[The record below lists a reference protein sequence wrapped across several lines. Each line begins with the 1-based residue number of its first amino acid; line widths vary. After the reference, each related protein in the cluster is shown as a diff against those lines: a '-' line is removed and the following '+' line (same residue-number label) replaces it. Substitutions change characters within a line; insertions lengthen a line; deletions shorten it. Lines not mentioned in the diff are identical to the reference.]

1 MAPHGPYAATGDR
14 GEQVLE
20 FKGMVKALHRAG
32 IEVILDVV
40 YNHTAE
46 GNHLGPMLGFKGI
59 DNVSYYRLMPD
70 DKRYYMDFTGTGNSL
85 NPVHPSVLRLI
96 MDSLRYFVTE
106 CHVDGFRFDLASA
119 LAREFYDVDR
129 LSAFFDIIH
138 QDPIL
143 SQVKLIA
150 EPWDVGPG
158 GYQVGNFPTL
168 WSEWNGIYRDTMR
181 DFWRGQT
188 AIADFAQRFTGSSD
202 LYASDGRRPFASIN
216 FVTAHDGFTL
226 NDLVS
231 YNEKHNEAN
240 GEGNA
245 DGTDDNR
252 SWNCGAEGP
261 TDDDEVNAL
270 RARQK
275 RNILTTLFLSQ
286 GVPMLVGGD
295 ELGRTQGGNN
305 NAFCQD
311 NEISWFDWESVDGE
325 LLDFTRSL
333 IEFRAAHPTFRRRAF
348 FTGASPR
355 GSGLP
360 DIWWF
365 RPDGRKMTQRDWSRG
380 EAKTI
385 GVFLNGDEL
394 PKHSVRGEDV
404 QDDSFMLLFN
414 GHYEPI
420 TFSLPTRRFGLRW
433 TVDLST
439 ADGHFGDGGRI
450 VAAREPIEVGPRSI
464 VLLRRVG

>member
-1 MAPHGPYAATGDR
+1 
-14 GEQVLE
+14 
-20 FKGMVKALHRAG
+20 MVKALHRAG

-46 GNHLGPMLGFKGI
+46 GNHLGPILAFRGI
-59 DNVSYYRLMPD
+59 DNVSYYRLVPD
-70 DKRYYMDFTGTGNSL
+70 DRRFYMDFTGTGNSL
-85 NPVHPSVLRLI
+85 NPLHPNVLRLI
-96 MDSLRYFVTE
+96 MDSLRYFVVD

-119 LAREFYDVDR
+119 LARELYDVDR

-158 GYQVGNFPTL
+158 GYQVGNFPIL

-181 DFWRGQT
+181 DFWRGQGS
-188 AIADFAQRFTGSSD
+188 IGDFGQRFTGSSD

-216 FVTAHDGFTL
+216 FITAHDGFTL
-226 NDLVS
+226 ADLVS

-240 GEGNA
+240 GEGSR

-261 TDDDEVNAL
+261 TAETEVNAL
-270 RARQK
+270 RAQQQ
-275 RNILTTLFLSQ
+275 RNFLTTLFLSQ
-286 GVPMLVGGD
+286 GVPMLLGGD
-295 ELGRTQGGNN
+295 ELGRTQRGNN

-311 NEISWFDWESVDGE
+311 NEISWFDWELDEGRRA
-325 LLDFTRSL
+325 LLEFTRSL
-333 IEFRAAHPTFRRRAF
+333 IAFRATHPTFRRRAF
-348 FTGASPR
+348 LTGGTPR

-360 DIWWF
+360 DVWWF
-365 RPDGRKMTQRDWSRG
+365 RSDGRKMTQRDWGRG

-385 GVFLNGDEL
+385 GVFLNGEEI
-394 PKHSVRGEDV
+394 PTHSPRGEDV
-404 QDDSFMLLFN
+404 RDDSFMLLFN
-414 GHYEPI
+414 GHHEPI

-433 TVDLST
+433 TVVLST
-439 ADGHFGDGGRI
+439 ADGRLGDGGQT
-450 VAAREPIEVGPRSI
+450 VAPREPIEVEARSI
-464 VLLRRVG
+464 VVLRRVG

>member
-1 MAPHGPYAATGDR
+1 
-14 GEQVLE
+14 
-20 FKGMVKALHRAG
+20 
-32 IEVILDVV
+32 
-40 YNHTAE
+40 
-46 GNHLGPMLGFKGI
+46 
-59 DNVSYYRLMPD
+59 
-70 DKRYYMDFTGTGNSL
+70 
-85 NPVHPSVLRLI
+85 
-96 MDSLRYFVTE
+96 
-106 CHVDGFRFDLASA
+106 
-119 LAREFYDVDR
+119 
-129 LSAFFDIIH
+129 
-138 QDPIL
+138 
-143 SQVKLIA
+143 
-150 EPWDVGPG
+150 
-158 GYQVGNFPTL
+158 
-168 WSEWNGIYRDTMR
+168 MR
-181 DFWRGQT
+181 DFWRGQS

-394 PKHSVRGEDV
+394 RETRRGEELRDE
-404 QDDSFMLLFN
+404 SFLLLFN
-414 GHYEPI
+414 AHFEEI
-420 TFSLPTRRFGLRW
+420 SFRLPARRFGTRW
-433 TVDLST
+433 ELVFATGLVDGERLVPG
-439 ADGHFGDGGRI
+439 ADVTIESRS
-450 VAAREPIEVGPRSI
+450 VAAF
-464 VLLRRVG
+464 RRAA